1 MTDVNIDEALGELA
15 IACRVLALNGHED
28 KTLGHL
34 SLRDPAG
41 RGLWLKRAH
50 VGLAEI
56 MGPED
61 FVLVD
66 FDGKR
71 LAGKGA
77 LHKEWPIHT
86 EILKARPDVNVVGHT
101 HPFYA
106 CLFAGTREKLRA
118 VAHEACYFNSDVPRY
133 PGTAYLIDTVELG
146 IELAA
151 ALGGHSAV
159 LMNNH
164 GVTFCGKSTMEAG
177 VYAITLEKACKQQLT
192 LAASGYEFLAPPAED
207 VAFKAS
213 KFQHPSVLTGFWAY
227 YRRQLERY
235 EKLHGGVVVI

>member
-1 MTDVNIDEALGELA
+1 MSNQSLDEQLAELA

-28 KTLGHL
+28 KALGHL
-34 SLRDPAG
+34 SLRDPQG

-50 VGLAEI
+50 YGLAEI

-101 HPFYA
+101 HPFYG
-106 CLFAGTREKLRA
+106 CLFAGTRENLA
-118 VAHEACYFNSDVPRY
+118 AIAHEACYFNADVPRY

-146 IELAA
+146 RDLARS
-151 ALGGHSAV
+151 LGAHSAV
-159 LMNNH
+159 FMNNH
-164 GVTFCGKSTMEAG
+164 GVSFCGKSIGEAA
-177 VYAITLEKACKQQLT
+177 VLAVTLEKACKQQIT
-192 LAASGYEFLAPPAED
+192 LAASGYAPAVAAPDD
-207 VAFKAS
+207 VAFKAG
-213 KFQHPSVLTGFWAY
+213 KFLHPGVMSGFWAY
-227 YRRQLERY
+227 YVRQLERW
-235 EKLHGGVVVI
+235 EKLHGGVVVL